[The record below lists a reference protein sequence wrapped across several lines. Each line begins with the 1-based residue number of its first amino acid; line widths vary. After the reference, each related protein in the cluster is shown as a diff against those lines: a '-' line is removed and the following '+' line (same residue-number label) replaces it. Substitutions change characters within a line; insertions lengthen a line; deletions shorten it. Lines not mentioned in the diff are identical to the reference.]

1 MVSDRGARR
10 TRLQRLG
17 VLPDHIPDD
26 SLLCYRG
33 WRQLELDDPRNRFR
47 MFAGGAR
54 YFFDIPVYRLTEER
68 YNAERQAWIDG
79 AMYPGSPANNEQ
91 RRAFYAANRDNE
103 NAARDRFWQLYG
115 GCWRYNEIIGY
126 VRLHF
131 FGSQLRGEYYGVT
144 ARRIVRTRKK
154 IIEHQTHKLAPE
166 MDIPGEASSQDIF
179 QIVLSYV
186 AACATR
192 LRGRYLDRTLL
203 LQLGPC
209 IDWRRLY
216 NADQNL
222 VGEAHSA

>member
-1 MVSDRGARR
+1 
-10 TRLQRLG
+10 
-17 VLPDHIPDD
+17 
-26 SLLCYRG
+26 
-33 WRQLELDDPRNRFR
+33 

-68 YNAERQAWIDG
+68 YNAERQAGIDK

-91 RRAFYAANRDNE
+91 RRAFYAANPDNE
-103 NAARDRFWQLYG
+103 RAARDRFWQLYG
-115 GCWRYNEIIGY
+115 GCWRYNEIIAY

-131 FGSQLRGEYYGVT
+131 FGSQLRGEYYRVT
-144 ARRIVRTRKK
+144 ARRIVRTRNK
-154 IIEHQTHKLAPE
+154 IIEYRTHKLAPE
-166 MDIPGEASSQDIF
+166 MDIPDEASSQEIF

-186 AACATR
+186 AACETE
-192 LRGRYLDRTLL
+192 LRGRYLDKTLL

-222 VGEAHSA
+222 AGEAYSA